1 MWTTL
6 LRAAAPWHGSCR
18 CHRSRETIATGRPG
32 GYFVRDVGSGR
43 PKGTI
48 VKIATLKDGTSDGRL
63 LVVSTDLRRAAPV
76 PGVATLAAAL
86 ASWDERAPAVQS
98 LYVELNAG
106 RARGAF
112 DLDTGQLAAPLP
124 RAPQWLDASA
134 FHSHGDLMDKVFGM
148 PPIEGKREIPLMYQG
163 ASDDFLGPRDDMP
176 LPSEADGIDFEAE
189 VGVVVDFVP
198 MGTPASLALTHI
210 KLLVLLNDASLRVL
224 AGREIKTGFGF
235 LQSKPATSFAP
246 VAVTPDELG
255 AAWRAGRVHLPVRV
269 AWNGREFG
277 HPDAGRMG
285 FGFHELIAHAARTR
299 NLHAGTIIGSGTISN
314 EEYRTVGSACIAERR
329 GIETVDQGETATS
342 YMKFGDSVRIEM
354 LDAQGRS
361 IFGAIEQRMIAA
373 ARP

>member
-1 MWTTL
+1 MK
-6 LRAAAPWHGSCR
+6 
-18 CHRSRETIATGRPG
+18 
-32 GYFVRDVGSGR
+32 V
-43 PKGTI
+43 
-48 VKIATLKDGTSDGRL
+48 ATLKDGTRDGRL

-86 ASWDERAPAVQS
+86 ERWSESAPGLQS
-98 LYVELNAG
+98 LYEELNAG
-106 RARGAF
+106 GADGAF
-112 DLDTGQLAAPLP
+112 ELDTRRLAAPLP

-134 FHSHGDLMDKVFGM
+134 FHSHGDLMDKVFGI

-198 MGTPASLALTHI
+198 MATPASLALTHV

-224 AGREIKTGFGF
+224 ARREIKTGFGF

-255 AAWRAGRVHLPVRV
+255 GAWRAGRVQLPVRV

-277 HPDAGRMG
+277 HPDAGKMG
-285 FGFHELIAHAARTR
+285 FGFHELVAHAARTR

-329 GIETVDQGETATS
+329 GIETVDQGKAATP
-342 YMKFGDSVRIEM
+342 YMKFGDTVRIDM
-354 LDAQGRS
+354 FDAQGCS
-361 IFGAIEQRMIAA
+361 IFGVIEQRMIAA
-373 ARP
+373 SRP